1 MYLWPEL
8 WSLRVPAWARMS
20 VRPRIMHISYVR
32 NYSVVLENW
41 EMALVV
47 NALDLWRPLVAPW
60 KCQVNFWEHVL
71 GKCPVRHYVLLLD
84 ACGSPWGWNGRNS
97 SCMQWL
103 DSQKLFGSDLSVPLE
118 ALVDSCRASPF
129 LSPRSKVRSAR
140 KETVLKLPSLSVTFP
155 LGVLIPVPSAAVW
168 KPLPV

>member
-103 DSQKLFGSDLSVPLE
+103 DSQKLFGSDLTEVFLWRRWSIPVGLP
-118 ALVDSCRASPF
+118 PF
-129 LSPRSKVRSAR
+129 SLP
-140 KETVLKLPSLSVTFP
+140 VLKLEVLVRKPSLNCHHSQ
-155 LGVLIPVPSAAVW
+155 
-168 KPLPV
+168 LPFL

>member
-8 WSLRVPAWARMS
+8 WSVRVPAWACMS

-60 KCQVNFWEHVL
+60 KCRVNFWEHVL
-71 GKCPVRHYVLLLD
+71 GMCPIRHYVLLLD

-103 DSQKLFGSDLSVPLE
+103 DLQKLFGSELIEVLLWRRWPVAVGLPPFSLPVLTLE
-118 ALVDSCRASPF
+118 VLVRKPSLNCHHSQLPF
-129 LSPRSKVRSAR
+129 L
-140 KETVLKLPSLSVTFP
+140 
-155 LGVLIPVPSAAVW
+155 
-168 KPLPV
+168 